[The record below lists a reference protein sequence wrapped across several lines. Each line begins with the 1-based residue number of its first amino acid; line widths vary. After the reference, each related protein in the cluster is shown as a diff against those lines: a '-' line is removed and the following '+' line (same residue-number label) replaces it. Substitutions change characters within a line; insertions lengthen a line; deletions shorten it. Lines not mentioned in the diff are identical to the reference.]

1 MSRRGRWLL
10 ALLAVVLLIAG
21 GLYLMR
27 HLHPYDEVIDH
38 GPSPQAR
45 SNPWLAAEAFLRQ
58 RGLSVQQAD
67 GVEVLQQ
74 LPAKGQSLLLL
85 GDRQTMTARQTEDVL
100 AWVRAGGRLL
110 FVAQALWDDDKAMS
124 GDLLLDRLQLRQFL
138 AKDLPALP
146 DAEPDDFPQLTKL
159 YLENEQAPAYFSF
172 APDFHLEDPANK
184 AQSWANSSNATH
196 LMQLKYGEGLIT
208 VVTDADLW
216 TNDAIR
222 RYDNAWLL
230 WYLHQDTQVTL
241 VFRSARDS
249 LATLLW
255 RHYPQALA
263 SLALL
268 LALGLWHLAL
278 RHGPIEP
285 EPSLARR
292 QLREHLRA
300 TAAFLLRNAGQG
312 RLLRALQLDILRRA
326 RRRHPGF
333 ERLAVAEQWQVL
345 SRLTRQPT
353 AAIGQ
358 ALRPPLNQRLSAAE
372 FSRQVAH
379 LQTLR
384 NAL

>member
-1 MSRRGRWLL
+1 MSRRGQWLIALL
-10 ALLAVVLLIAG
+10 ALLVLGAG
-21 GLYLMR
+21 GLYLAR
-27 HLHPYDEVIDH
+27 HLHSYEEVIDR
-38 GPSPQAR
+38 GPSPQVR
-45 SNPWLAAEAFLRQ
+45 THPWLAAEMFLRQ
-58 RGLSVQQAD
+58 RGLKVQAAN
-67 GVEVLQQ
+67 GLEVLQQ
-74 LPAKGQSLLLL
+74 LPSKGQSLLLL
-85 GDRQTMTARQTEDVL
+85 GDRDTMTARQAEEVL

-124 GDLLLDRLQLRQFL
+124 GDLLLDRLQLRQFM
-138 AKDLPALP
+138 ASDLPALP
-146 DAEPDDFPQLTKL
+146 PVQPDHFPQLTKL

-172 APDFHLEDPANK
+172 NPDFHLEDPANK

-196 LMQLKYGEGLIT
+196 LMQLAYGEGLIT

-216 TNDAIR
+216 ANVAIR

-230 WYLHQDTQVTL
+230 WYLNQGTDVTL
-241 VFRSARDS
+241 VLRSAHDS

-255 RHYPQALA
+255 RHYPQALL

-268 LALGLWHLAL
+268 LILGVWHFALRQGPIQPAPALG
-278 RHGPIEP
+278 
-285 EPSLARR
+285 RR

-300 TAAFLLRNAGQG
+300 TAAFVLRNAGQD
-312 RLLRALQLDILRRA
+312 RLLRALQQDILRRA

-345 SRLTRQPT
+345 ARLTRQST

-358 ALRPPLNQRLSAAE
+358 ALRPPLKQRLGAAE

>member
-1 MSRRGRWLL
+1 MSRRSQWLL
-10 ALLAVVLLIAG
+10 AVLAVVVLGACA
-21 GLYLMR
+21 LYLSR
-27 HLHPYDEVIDH
+27 HLHAYDEVIDR
-38 GPSPQAR
+38 GPSPNVRA
-45 SNPWLAAEAFLRQ
+45 NPWLAAETFMRH
-58 RGLSVQQAD
+58 RGLNVQRVN
-67 GVEVLQQ
+67 GLEVLQQ
-74 LPAKGQSLLLL
+74 LPSKDHSLLLL
-85 GDRQTMTARQTEDVL
+85 GDRDTMNARQAEDVL

-124 GDLLLDRLQLRQFL
+124 GDVLLDRLQLRQFL
-138 AKDLPALP
+138 ASDLPSLP
-146 DAEPDDFPQLTKL
+146 QAEPDDYPQLTKL
-159 YLENEQAPAYFSF
+159 YLENEQTPAYFSF
-172 APDFHLEDPANK
+172 DPDFHLEDPANK

-196 LMQLKYGEGLIT
+196 LMQLKYGQGLIT

-216 TNDAIR
+216 TNAAIG

-230 WYLHQDTQVTL
+230 WYLNQNTDVTMVL
-241 VFRSARDS
+241 RSARDS

-268 LALGLWHLAL
+268 LLLGVWHLGV
-278 RHGPIEP
+278 RHGPILP
-285 EPSLARR
+285 TPAAARR

-300 TAAFLLRNAGQG
+300 TAAFVLRNAGQD
-312 RLLRALQLDILRRA
+312 RLLRALQQDIMRRA

-333 ERLAVAEQWQVL
+333 ERLAVADQWQVL

-358 ALRPPLNQRLSAAE
+358 ALRPPLKQRLGAAE

>member
-1 MSRRGRWLL
+1 MNRRSQWLL
-10 ALLAVVLLIAG
+10 GLLVIVALGAMGFYLA
-21 GLYLMR
+21 R
-27 HLHPYDEVIDH
+27 HLHPYDEVIDR
-38 GPSPQAR
+38 GPSPQVRA
-45 SNPWLAAEAFLRQ
+45 NPWLAAETFMRH
-58 RGLSVQQAD
+58 RGLNVQTVNGLQ
-67 GVEVLQQ
+67 VLQQ
-74 LPAKGQSLLLL
+74 LPPKDHSLLLL
-85 GDRQTMTARQTEDVL
+85 GDRDRMNARQAEDVL

-110 FVAQALWDDDKAMS
+110 FVAQALWDDDKLMS
-124 GDLLLDRLQLRQFL
+124 GDVLLDRLQLRQFL
-138 AKDLPALP
+138 ASDLPSLP
-146 DAEPDDFPQLTKL
+146 QATPDNYPRLTKL
-159 YLENEQAPAYFSF
+159 YLENEQKPAYFSF
-172 APDFHLEDPANK
+172 DPDFHLEDPANK
-184 AQSWANSSNATH
+184 AQSWANSANATH
-196 LMQLKYGEGLIT
+196 LMQLTYGQGLIT

-216 TNDAIR
+216 TNAAIG

-230 WYLHQDTQVTL
+230 WYLNQGTDVTL

-255 RHYPQALA
+255 RHYPQTLA

-268 LALGLWHLAL
+268 LLLVVWHFGL
-278 RHGPIEP
+278 RHGPIQAP
-285 EPSLARR
+285 PATARR

-300 TAAFLLRNAGQG
+300 TAAFMLRNAGQD
-312 RLLRALQLDILRRA
+312 RLLRALQQDILRRA

-333 ERLAVAEQWQVL
+333 DRLAVAEQWQVL

-358 ALRPPLNQRLSAAE
+358 ALRPPLKQRLGAAE

>member
-1 MSRRGRWLL
+1 MSRRSQWLL
-10 ALLAVVLLIAG
+10 AVLAVVVLGACA
-21 GLYLMR
+21 LYLSR
-27 HLHPYDEVIDH
+27 HLHPYDEVIDR
-38 GPSPQAR
+38 GPSPNVRA
-45 SNPWLAAEAFLRQ
+45 NPWLAAETFMRH
-58 RGLSVQQAD
+58 RGLNVQRVN
-67 GVEVLQQ
+67 GLEVLQQ
-74 LPAKGQSLLLL
+74 LPSKDHSLLLL
-85 GDRQTMTARQTEDVL
+85 GDRDTMNARQAEDVL

-124 GDLLLDRLQLRQFL
+124 GDVLLDRLQLRQFL
-138 AKDLPALP
+138 ASDLPSLP
-146 DAEPDDFPQLTKL
+146 QAEPDNYPQLTKL
-159 YLENEQAPAYFSF
+159 SLENEQTPAYFSF
-172 APDFHLEDPANK
+172 DPDFHLEDPANK

-196 LMQLKYGEGLIT
+196 LMQLKYGQGLIT

-216 TNDAIR
+216 TNAAIG

-230 WYLHQDTQVTL
+230 WYLNQNTDVTMVL
-241 VFRSARDS
+241 RSARDS

-268 LALGLWHLAL
+268 LLLGVWHLGV
-278 RHGPIEP
+278 RHGPILP
-285 EPSLARR
+285 TPAAARR

-300 TAAFLLRNAGQG
+300 TAAFVLRNAGQD
-312 RLLRALQLDILRRA
+312 RLLRALQQDIMRRA

-333 ERLAVAEQWQVL
+333 ERLAVADQWQVL

-358 ALRPPLNQRLSAAE
+358 ALRPPLKQRLGAAE

>member
-1 MSRRGRWLL
+1 MNRRTPWLIALL
-10 ALLAVVLLIAG
+10 ALLVLGAVA
-21 GLYLMR
+21 LYLTR
-27 HLHPYDEVIDH
+27 HLHPYTEVIEH
-38 GPSPQAR
+38 GPAPEVR
-45 SNPWLAAEAFLRQ
+45 GNPFLAAETFMRQ
-58 RGLSVQQAD
+58 RGLKVQRADSVD
-67 GVEVLQQ
+67 VLQR

-85 GDRQTMTARQTEDVL
+85 GDRQHMSARQTEEVL

-110 FVAQALWDDDKAMS
+110 FVAEALWDEDKAMS
-124 GDLLLDRLQLRQFL
+124 GDLLLDRLQLHQL
-138 AKDLPALP
+138 MASDLPKLP
-146 DAEPDDFPQLTKL
+146 EAQPDPFPQLTQL
-159 YLENEQAPAYFSF
+159 YLENETAPAYFSF
-172 APDFHLEDPANK
+172 DPDYHLEDPANK
-184 AQSWANSSNATH
+184 VQSWANSSNATH

-216 TNDAIR
+216 TNAAIR

-230 WYLHQDTQVTL
+230 WYLNQDTAVTL

-263 SLALL
+263 SLGLL
-268 LALGLWHLAL
+268 LVLGAWHFAL
-278 RHGPIEP
+278 RHGPLLPAPI
-285 EPSLARR
+285 LARR

-300 TAAFLLRNAGQG
+300 TATFLLRHAGQD
-312 RLLRALQLDILRRA
+312 RLLRGLQQDILRRA

-358 ALRPPLNQRLSAAE
+358 ALRPPLKQRLNAAD

>member
-1 MSRRGRWLL
+1 MNRRRAWLVAVLVLVAL
-10 ALLAVVLLIAG
+10 AAVGFYLA
-21 GLYLMR
+21 R
-27 HLHPYDEVIDH
+27 HLHPYDETVDH
-38 GPSPQAR
+38 GPSPEAR
-45 SNPWLAAEAFLRQ
+45 ANPWLAAETFLRQ
-58 RGLSVQQAD
+58 RGLKAD
-67 GVEVLQQ
+67 MANGLEVLQH
-74 LPAKGQSLLLL
+74 LPSQGQSLLLL
-85 GDRQTMTARQTEDVL
+85 GDRATMSARQAEDVL
-100 AWVRAGGRLL
+100 AWVRGGGRLL
-110 FVAQALWDDDKAMS
+110 FVAEALWDDDKVMS

-138 AKDLPALP
+138 AADLPALP
-146 DAEPDDFPQLTKL
+146 QLKPDPYPQLTKL

-172 APDFHLEDPANK
+172 DPDFHLEDPANK

-196 LMQLKYGEGLIT
+196 LMQLRYGEGLIT

-216 TNDAIR
+216 TNATIR

-230 WYLHQDTQVTL
+230 WYLNQGTDVTL

-268 LALGLWHLAL
+268 LVLGAWHFAL
-278 RHGPIEP
+278 RHGPLTP
-285 EPSLARR
+285 PPALARR

-300 TAAFLLRNAGQG
+300 TAAFLLRNAGQD
-312 RLLRALQLDILRRA
+312 RLLRALQQDILRRA

-358 ALRPPLNQRLSAAE
+358 ALRPPLKQRLGAAE

>member
-1 MSRRGRWLL
+1 MNRVGQWLIGL
-10 ALLAVVLLIAG
+10 VLVLVVAAA
-21 GLYLMR
+21 GLYVAR

-38 GPSPQAR
+38 GPSPEAR
-45 SNPWLAAEAFLRQ
+45 GNPWLAAQIFLRH
-58 RGLSVQQAD
+58 RGLKVDTVNGLESLA
-67 GVEVLQQ
+67 Q
-74 LPAKGQSLLLL
+74 LPPQGHSLLLL
-85 GDRQTMTARQTEDVL
+85 GDRQTVNARQTEALL

-110 FVAQALWDDDKAMS
+110 FVAQALWNEDKAMS
-124 GDLLLDRLQLRQFL
+124 GDLLLDRLQLHQFL
-138 AKDLPALP
+138 AKDLPPLP
-146 DAEPDDFPQLTKL
+146 EDQPDKYPQLTRL
-159 YLENEQAPAYFSF
+159 YLENEAAPAYFSF
-172 APDFHLEDPANK
+172 DPDFHLEDPANK

-216 TNDAIR
+216 TTPAIG

-230 WYLHQDTQVTL
+230 WYLNQGTDVSL
-241 VFRSARDS
+241 VWRPDRDS

-255 RHYPQALA
+255 RHYPQALV

-268 LALGLWHLAL
+268 LALGVWHLAV
-278 RHGPIEP
+278 RHGPLQAP
-285 EPSLARR
+285 PALARR

-300 TAAFLLRNAGQG
+300 TAAFLLRNAGQAT
-312 RLLRALQLDILRRA
+312 LLRGLQQDILRRA

-358 ALRPPLNQRLSAAE
+358 ALRPPLKQRLGAAE